1 MFRFPYV
8 WSVLIIGQ
16 KALERFIREIY
27 FKQMHSVRNNANFT

>member
-16 KALERFIREIY
+16 KTLERFSREIY
-27 FKQMHSVRNNANFT
+27 FKEIHSIRNNANFS